1 VWGGPNRRCTAGGRP
16 SRGGPRRQ
24 GTPPPHAAPPRGISW
39 GGGEVQASGAGFG
52 VQVSGQEGRGAAAP
66 GLSPWSVRPQS
77 WAAARSP
84 RTCHPMTRTRS
95 SSRPCRPAPPR
106 HITKLSRHFTKL
118 CSANPQARAAAV
130 GGSRCAALPRC
141 VPGVCK
147 ARRTWKAHQPWA
159 IPPPPPG
166 PKWARRLPH
175 PVLIGHAA
183 SLPQGGG
190 VKAHQPLAMPA
201 TVSTVDLSLAC
212 ASPRARASRR
222 EAARRAHARQ
232 QGCKQIEG
240 SVQGSQQ
247 GECTVET

>member
-159 IPPPPPG
+159 IPPPPSRT
-166 PKWARRLPH
+166 KWTRRVPH
-175 PVLIGHAA
+175 PVRIGPAA
-183 SLPQGGG
+183 SLSQGGG
-190 VKAHQPLAMPA
+190 SKRTSPWPCPRPSRPSTCPWPA
-201 TVSTVDLSLAC
+201 
-212 ASPRARASRR
+212 PRRAPARHGARRRGAPTRASRGASR
-222 EAARRAHARQ
+222 SRGVYR
-232 QGCKQIEG
+232 GVNKG
-240 SVQGSQQ
+240 SVQ
-247 GECTVET
+247 